1 MPLLERFSAFARKP
15 WPEQRLAVKSKLR
28 SAIGL
33 SRIRRMLDAVEEI
46 RLSAERSAY
55 IANEQYLAQTLGSER
70 YADPKR
76 LERHGFRVY
85 SQFDEDG
92 IIQEIFRRI
101 GTTDCRFIEFG
112 VEDGLESNT
121 LKLLLEG
128 WHGLWIEGSERH
140 VRRINT
146 RFADEIANGR
156 LTARGAFITAEN
168 INELIGTWGTGE
180 IDLLSID
187 IDGNDFHVWQAIRA
201 VKPRVVVIE
210 FNAKFPPPLA
220 IVQEYKADNRWK
232 GTDYMGASL
241 EALVRLG
248 NRLGYSLVGTNFVGQ
263 NAFFVGNN
271 LTNDKFQSPF
281 SAENHYNRAKYL
293 LHYWPGHA
301 ADWGRYVEVP
311 IEPEVETVGN
321 RMRDA

>member
-1 MPLLERFSAFARKP
+1 MPLVERLSVFAGKP
-15 WPEQRLAVKSKLR
+15 WHEKRLAVKSKLR

-33 SRIRRMLDAVEEI
+33 SRIEQVLHAVEEI
-46 RLSAERSAY
+46 RLSVERSAY
-55 IANEQYLAQTLGSER
+55 IANEQYIAQALSTER

-112 VEDGLESNT
+112 VEDGLENNT

-140 VRRINT
+140 VRRINS
-146 RFADEIANGR
+146 RFADEIANRR

-168 INELIGTWGTGE
+168 INELIATWGTGE

-187 IDGNDFHVWQAIRA
+187 IDGNDFHVWKAIRV

-220 IVQEYKADNRWK
+220 IVQEYKPDHVFK
-232 GTDYMGASL
+232 GTDYMGATL
-241 EALVRLG
+241 ESLVRLA
-248 NRLGYSLVGTNFVGQ
+248 NHLKYSLVGTNFAGQ
-263 NAFFVGNN
+263 NAFFVRSD
-271 LTNDKFQSPF
+271 LIADKFQAPF

-293 LHYWPGHA
+293 LHYWPGHP

-311 IEPEVETVGN
+311 IEPEVETVARRRN
-321 RMRDA
+321 T